1 MIAQGMATL
10 LRRDKVIGMPISAV
24 TRRAVSSALASSA
37 AASRSMADARSA
49 PPRSGHTPESKAC
62 LAAATATSTSR
73 ETIDGTAPATSSV
86 GGLTIVITSLDPEP
100 TRRPPAYEPRYSST
114 AGPFP
119 ENSGQL
125 RPEFTMKVHVNLV
138 ARRIICQISAGRAH
152 NRPPPCDLS
161 QQVNKRSQVQFVVSD
176 KVGNACKKYDRA
188 MAIPDWPAGQDATA
202 KASSRLDR
210 ENAALRELVTV
221 YRYLSGLALQ
231 DADLAGVV
239 QLISD
244 RMTATVAVVTQLMDV
259 LTAAAP
265 GVTGDK
271 AAAAV
276 REHVVHPRLGQVLRA
291 SRLSQRAL
299 RLPNVGGTPAI
310 IVAPIMV
317 GDEVPSYLITIDP
330 ADNLFGEDMS
340 LLVTEHA
347 ATICGV
353 ILGRERVV
361 AAAARRV
368 RDDLV
373 EGLLL
378 GRGRD
383 HADTGRWAAH
393 LGYDPARD
401 HNVMAVAFDL
411 PAPPAASPADLTAQ
425 RQRIWESIEHFVATR
440 APDAIVSARESEV
453 VIVAAA
459 PDEPGPAALDARRLA
474 HACLA
479 RLAEL
484 FPAAKVVIGIG
495 GPCRDP
501 REVARSYAQAQRTT
515 ATLRRLGRQGTVS
528 AFADLGE
535 LRSFAAD
542 VLGKLAVHEQEHKSE
557 YLTTLACYFRENN
570 SPQRASRIL
579 HVHPNTVAYRVKRI
593 EEITGLRLDNYT
605 DRLIAQV
612 ALEIL
617 DALGEEP

>member
-1 MIAQGMATL
+1 MA
-10 LRRDKVIGMPISAV
+10 P
-24 TRRAVSSALASSA
+24 
-37 AASRSMADARSA
+37 
-49 PPRSGHTPESKAC
+49 
-62 LAAATATSTSR
+62 
-73 ETIDGTAPATSSV
+73 
-86 GGLTIVITSLDPEP
+86 
-100 TRRPPAYEPRYSST
+100 
-114 AGPFP
+114 
-119 ENSGQL
+119 
-125 RPEFTMKVHVNLV
+125 
-138 ARRIICQISAGRAH
+138 
-152 NRPPPCDLS
+152 
-161 QQVNKRSQVQFVVSD
+161 
-176 KVGNACKKYDRA
+176 
-188 MAIPDWPAGQDATA
+188 PDWPEGEPPEGAQNPA
-202 KASSRLDR
+202 RHLDR

-239 QLISD
+239 RLISD
-244 RMTATVAVVTQLMDV
+244 RTSSTVAVLTQLMDV

-265 GVTGDK
+265 GVSTEK
-271 AAAAV
+271 AAADV
-276 REHVVHPRLGQVLRA
+276 REHMVHPRLGQVLRA

-299 RLPNVGGTPAI
+299 RLPKVGGMPAI
-310 IVAPIMV
+310 IVAPILV

-330 ADNLFGEDMS
+330 SENLFGEDMS

-383 HADTGRWAAH
+383 NADAARWAAH

-401 HNVMAVAFDL
+401 HNVMAIAFDL
-411 PAPPAASPADLTAQ
+411 PASPDVVAQ
-425 RQRIWESIEHFVATR
+425 RQRIWESVEHFIGSR
-440 APDAIVSARESEV
+440 APEAIVSARESEV
-453 VIVAAA
+453 VVVVTT
-459 PDEPGPAALDARRLA
+459 DPGPSTPAMDARQLA
-474 HACLA
+474 TACLA

-484 FPAAKVVIGIG
+484 FPAVKVVIGIG
-495 GPCRDP
+495 GTCRDP
-501 REVARSYAQAQRTT
+501 GEIARSYAQAQRTT
-515 ATLRRLGRQGTVS
+515 QTLQRLGRSGVKGASGVNGSVS
-528 AFADLGE
+528 AFGDLGILRLLLQVPELAE

-542 VLGKLAVHEQEHKSE
+542 VLGKLSMHEHEHKSE

-593 EEITGLRLDNYT
+593 EEITGLRLDNYS

-617 DALGEEP
+617 DSLGEEA

>member
-1 MIAQGMATL
+1 MAVPNWSPVLADDRSRPAAQA
-10 LRRDKVIGMPISAV
+10 
-24 TRRAVSSALASSA
+24 
-37 AASRSMADARSA
+37 
-49 PPRSGHTPESKAC
+49 E
-62 LAAATATSTSR
+62 
-73 ETIDGTAPATSSV
+73 
-86 GGLTIVITSLDPEP
+86 
-100 TRRPPAYEPRYSST
+100 PPAR
-114 AGPFP
+114 
-119 ENSGQL
+119 
-125 RPEFTMKVHVNLV
+125 
-138 ARRIICQISAGRAH
+138 
-152 NRPPPCDLS
+152 D
-161 QQVNKRSQVQFVVSD
+161 
-176 KVGNACKKYDRA
+176 
-188 MAIPDWPAGQDATA
+188 
-202 KASSRLDR
+202 LDR

-239 QLISD
+239 RLISD
-244 RMTATVAVVTQLMDV
+244 RTAATVAVLTQLMDV

-265 GVTGDK
+265 GVTAEK
-271 AAAAV
+271 ATADV
-276 REHVVHPRLGQVLRA
+276 REHMVHPRLGQVLRA

-299 RLPNVGGTPAI
+299 RLPKVGGMPAI
-310 IVAPIMV
+310 IVAPVLV

-330 ADNLFGEDMS
+330 AENIFGEDMS

-361 AAAARRV
+361 AAAARGV

-383 HADTGRWAAH
+383 NADAGRWAAH

-401 HNVMAVAFDL
+401 HNVVAIAFDL
-411 PAPPAASPADLTAQ
+411 PPSVAPNSGDGAAQ

-440 APDAIVSARESEV
+440 APEAIVSARESEV
-453 VIVAAA
+453 VVVTAA
-459 PDEPGPAALDARRLA
+459 PMDARQLA
-474 HACLA
+474 AACLA

-495 GPCRDP
+495 GTCRDP
-501 REVARSYAQAQRTT
+501 RDVARSYAQAERTT
-515 ATLRRLGRQGTVS
+515 QTLQRLGRSGAVS
-528 AFADLGE
+528 AFGDLGILRLLLQVPDLAE

-542 VLGKLAVHEQEHKSE
+542 VLGKLSMHEHEHKSE

-617 DALGEEP
+617 DSLGEEP

>member
-1 MIAQGMATL
+1 MAL
-10 LRRDKVIGMPISAV
+10 PDWSPVLSP
-24 TRRAVSSALASSA
+24 
-37 AASRSMADARSA
+37 
-49 PPRSGHTPESKAC
+49 
-62 LAAATATSTSR
+62 
-73 ETIDGTAPATSSV
+73 
-86 GGLTIVITSLDPEP
+86 
-100 TRRPPAYEPRYSST
+100 
-114 AGPFP
+114 
-119 ENSGQL
+119 SGQS
-125 RPEFTMKVHVNLV
+125 PETTN
-138 ARRIICQISAGRAH
+138 
-152 NRPPPCDLS
+152 D
-161 QQVNKRSQVQFVVSD
+161 
-176 KVGNACKKYDRA
+176 
-188 MAIPDWPAGQDATA
+188 
-202 KASSRLDR
+202 RLDR

-265 GVTGDK
+265 GMSADK
-271 AAAAV
+271 ATAAV

-291 SRLSQRAL
+291 SRLSQRPL

-310 IVAPIMV
+310 IVAPILV

-383 HADTGRWAAH
+383 HTDTGRWAAH

-425 RQRIWESIEHFVATR
+425 RQRIWESIEPFVATR

-453 VIVAAA
+453 V
-459 PDEPGPAALDARRLA
+459 
-474 HACLA
+474 
-479 RLAEL
+479 
-484 FPAAKVVIGIG
+484 
-495 GPCRDP
+495 
-501 REVARSYAQAQRTT
+501 
-515 ATLRRLGRQGTVS
+515 
-528 AFADLGE
+528 
-535 LRSFAAD
+535 
-542 VLGKLAVHEQEHKSE
+542 
-557 YLTTLACYFRENN
+557 
-570 SPQRASRIL
+570 
-579 HVHPNTVAYRVKRI
+579 
-593 EEITGLRLDNYT
+593 
-605 DRLIAQV
+605 
-612 ALEIL
+612 
-617 DALGEEP
+617 

>member
-1 MIAQGMATL
+1 MIANMALPDWSPVLSPT
-10 LRRDKVIGMPISAV
+10 G
-24 TRRAVSSALASSA
+24 
-37 AASRSMADARSA
+37 SRSESDA
-49 PPRSGHTPESKAC
+49 
-62 LAAATATSTSR
+62 
-73 ETIDGTAPATSSV
+73 
-86 GGLTIVITSLDPEP
+86 PEP
-100 TRRPPAYEPRYSST
+100 A
-114 AGPFP
+114 AG
-119 ENSGQL
+119 
-125 RPEFTMKVHVNLV
+125 
-138 ARRIICQISAGRAH
+138 
-152 NRPPPCDLS
+152 
-161 QQVNKRSQVQFVVSD
+161 
-176 KVGNACKKYDRA
+176 
-188 MAIPDWPAGQDATA
+188 
-202 KASSRLDR
+202 SRLDR

-265 GVTGDK
+265 GVTPDK

-310 IVAPIMV
+310 IVAPILV

-330 ADNLFGEDMS
+330 ADNIFGEDMS

-383 HADTGRWAAH
+383 HSDTSRWAAH

-401 HNVMAVAFDL
+401 HNVMAIAFDL
-411 PAPPAASPADLTAQ
+411 PAPAADHTDAAAQ
-425 RQRIWESIEHFVATR
+425 RQRIWESVEHFVATR

-453 VIVAAA
+453 VIVTAA
-459 PDEPGPAALDARRLA
+459 PDERGPAAMDARRLA

-484 FPAAKVVIGIG
+484 FPAARVVIGIG
-495 GPCRDP
+495 GVCRDP

-515 ATLRRLGRQGTVS
+515 QTLRRLGRAGTVS
-528 AFADLGE
+528 AFGDLGILRLLLQVPDLAE

-612 ALEIL
+612 ALEIF

>member
-1 MIAQGMATL
+1 MAL
-10 LRRDKVIGMPISAV
+10 PDWSPVLSP
-24 TRRAVSSALASSA
+24 
-37 AASRSMADARSA
+37 
-49 PPRSGHTPESKAC
+49 SGHSPE
-62 LAAATATSTSR
+62 TNT
-73 ETIDGTAPATSSV
+73 D
-86 GGLTIVITSLDPEP
+86 
-100 TRRPPAYEPRYSST
+100 
-114 AGPFP
+114 
-119 ENSGQL
+119 
-125 RPEFTMKVHVNLV
+125 
-138 ARRIICQISAGRAH
+138 
-152 NRPPPCDLS
+152 
-161 QQVNKRSQVQFVVSD
+161 
-176 KVGNACKKYDRA
+176 
-188 MAIPDWPAGQDATA
+188 
-202 KASSRLDR
+202 RLDR

-244 RMTATVAVVTQLMDV
+244 RMSATVAVVTQLMDV

-265 GVTGDK
+265 GMSADK
-271 AAAAV
+271 AAATV

-291 SRLSQRAL
+291 SRLSQRPL

-310 IVAPIMV
+310 IVAPVLV

-383 HADTGRWAAH
+383 DADTSRWAAH

-411 PAPPAASPADLTAQ
+411 PVPPAASPADLTAQ
-425 RQRIWESIEHFVATR
+425 RQRIWESIEHFVGTR

-459 PDEPGPAALDARRLA
+459 PDEPGPAAMDARRLA
-474 HACLA
+474 HTCLA

-515 ATLRRLGRQGTVS
+515 QTLKRLGRAGTVS
-528 AFADLGE
+528 AFGDLGILRLLLQVPDLAE

-542 VLGKLAVHEQEHKSE
+542 VLGRLAVHEQEHKSA

>member
-1 MIAQGMATL
+1 MALPDWSPVLSPT
-10 LRRDKVIGMPISAV
+10 
-24 TRRAVSSALASSA
+24 
-37 AASRSMADARSA
+37 
-49 PPRSGHTPESKAC
+49 GHPQVQD
-62 LAAATATSTSR
+62 
-73 ETIDGTAPATSSV
+73 DGTT
-86 GGLTIVITSLDPEP
+86 
-100 TRRPPAYEPRYSST
+100 
-114 AGPFP
+114 
-119 ENSGQL
+119 
-125 RPEFTMKVHVNLV
+125 
-138 ARRIICQISAGRAH
+138 
-152 NRPPPCDLS
+152 
-161 QQVNKRSQVQFVVSD
+161 
-176 KVGNACKKYDRA
+176 
-188 MAIPDWPAGQDATA
+188 
-202 KASSRLDR
+202 RLDR

-259 LTAAAP
+259 LTASAP
-265 GVTGDK
+265 GMTAEK

-310 IVAPIMV
+310 IVAPILV
-317 GDEVPSYLITIDP
+317 GDEVPSYLITVDP
-330 ADNLFGEDMS
+330 ADNIFGEDMS

-383 HADTGRWAAH
+383 PADTGRWAAH

-401 HNVMAVAFDL
+401 HNVMAVSFYFPAHPSL
-411 PAPPAASPADLTAQ
+411 PAHPSPPGPPSPPGMPGSPSPADPKTAAIDVAAQ
-425 RQRIWESIEHFVATR
+425 RQRVAESIEHFVATR

-459 PDEPGPAALDARRLA
+459 PDEPGPAAMDARRLA
-474 HACLA
+474 QACLA

-484 FPAAKVVIGIG
+484 YPAARVVIGIG

-515 ATLRRLGRQGTVS
+515 QTLRRLGRAGTVS
-528 AFADLGE
+528 AFGDLGILRLLLQVPDLAE

>member
-1 MIAQGMATL
+1 MAL
-10 LRRDKVIGMPISAV
+10 PDWSPVLSP
-24 TRRAVSSALASSA
+24 
-37 AASRSMADARSA
+37 
-49 PPRSGHTPESKAC
+49 SGESPE
-62 LAAATATSTSR
+62 
-73 ETIDGTAPATSSV
+73 TSS
-86 GGLTIVITSLDPEP
+86 D
-100 TRRPPAYEPRYSST
+100 
-114 AGPFP
+114 
-119 ENSGQL
+119 
-125 RPEFTMKVHVNLV
+125 
-138 ARRIICQISAGRAH
+138 H
-152 NRPPPCDLS
+152 ND
-161 QQVNKRSQVQFVVSD
+161 
-176 KVGNACKKYDRA
+176 
-188 MAIPDWPAGQDATA
+188 
-202 KASSRLDR
+202 RLDR

-265 GVTGDK
+265 GMSADK
-271 AAAAV
+271 ATAAV

-291 SRLSQRAL
+291 SRLSQRPL

-310 IVAPIMV
+310 IVAPILV

-383 HADTGRWAAH
+383 HTDTGRWAAH

-411 PAPPAASPADLTAQ
+411 SAPPAASPADLTAQ

-459 PDEPGPAALDARRLA
+459 PDEPGPAAMDARRLA

-515 ATLRRLGRQGTVS
+515 ATLKRLGRAGTVS
-528 AFADLGE
+528 AFGDLGILRLLLQVPDLSE

>member
-1 MIAQGMATL
+1 MAVP
-10 LRRDKVIGMPISAV
+10 DWSPMSEP
-24 TRRAVSSALASSA
+24 VSEPMSDDNARPGDSVPT
-37 AASRSMADARSA
+37 ASR
-49 PPRSGHTPESKAC
+49 
-62 LAAATATSTSR
+62 
-73 ETIDGTAPATSSV
+73 
-86 GGLTIVITSLDPEP
+86 
-100 TRRPPAYEPRYSST
+100 
-114 AGPFP
+114 
-119 ENSGQL
+119 Q
-125 RPEFTMKVHVNLV
+125 
-138 ARRIICQISAGRAH
+138 
-152 NRPPPCDLS
+152 
-161 QQVNKRSQVQFVVSD
+161 
-176 KVGNACKKYDRA
+176 
-188 MAIPDWPAGQDATA
+188 
-202 KASSRLDR
+202 LDR

-239 QLISD
+239 RLISD
-244 RMTATVAVVTQLMDV
+244 RTAATVAVLTQLMDV

-265 GVTGDK
+265 GVSEQK
-271 AAAAV
+271 AAADV
-276 REHVVHPRLGQVLRA
+276 REHMVHPRLGQVLRA

-299 RLPNVGGTPAI
+299 RLPKVGGMPAI
-310 IVAPIMV
+310 IVAPILV

-330 ADNLFGEDMS
+330 SENLFGEDMS

-383 HADTGRWAAH
+383 HADASRWAAH

-401 HNVMAVAFDL
+401 HNVMAIAFDL
-411 PAPPAASPADLTAQ
+411 PVSPPADAAAQ
-425 RQRIWESIEHFVATR
+425 RQRIWESIEHFIGTR
-440 APDAIVSARESEV
+440 APDAIISARESEV
-453 VIVAAA
+453 VVVTTAPDGPVQNARPLAAA
-459 PDEPGPAALDARRLA
+459 
-474 HACLA
+474 CLT

-484 FPAAKVVIGIG
+484 FPAVKVVIGIG
-495 GPCRDP
+495 GTCRDP
-501 REVARSYAQAQRTT
+501 GEIARSYAQAQRTT
-515 ATLRRLGRQGTVS
+515 QTLQRLGRSGAVS
-528 AFADLGE
+528 AFGDLGILRLLLQVPELAE

-542 VLGKLAVHEQEHKSE
+542 VLGKLSMHEHEHKSE

-593 EEITGLRLDNYT
+593 EEITGLRLDNYS

-617 DALGEEP
+617 DSLGEEP

>member
-1 MIAQGMATL
+1 MIPIMAMPDWSPVMASGPHTGDE
-10 LRRDKVIGMPISAV
+10 RDA
-24 TRRAVSSALASSA
+24 
-37 AASRSMADARSA
+37 
-49 PPRSGHTPESKAC
+49 
-62 LAAATATSTSR
+62 
-73 ETIDGTAPATSSV
+73 
-86 GGLTIVITSLDPEP
+86 
-100 TRRPPAYEPRYSST
+100 
-114 AGPFP
+114 AGP
-119 ENSGQL
+119 S
-125 RPEFTMKVHVNLV
+125 R
-138 ARRIICQISAGRAH
+138 
-152 NRPPPCDLS
+152 D
-161 QQVNKRSQVQFVVSD
+161 
-176 KVGNACKKYDRA
+176 
-188 MAIPDWPAGQDATA
+188 
-202 KASSRLDR
+202 RLDR

-265 GVTGDK
+265 GVTGEK

-299 RLPNVGGTPAI
+299 RLPNVGGSPAI
-310 IVAPIMV
+310 IVAPILV

-383 HADTGRWAAH
+383 AADTGRWAAH
-393 LGYDPARD
+393 LGYDPARA
-401 HNVMAVAFDL
+401 HNVMAIAFDL
-411 PAPPAASPADLTAQ
+411 PAPPAGGHASALPADAAGTAAQ
-425 RQRIWESIEHFVATR
+425 RQRIGESIEHFVATR

-459 PDEPGPAALDARRLA
+459 PDEQGPAAMDARRLA

-484 FPAAKVVIGIG
+484 FPAARVVIGIG
-495 GPCRDP
+495 GTCRDP

-515 ATLRRLGRQGTVS
+515 HTLRRLGRAGTVS
-528 AFADLGE
+528 AFGDLGILRLLLQVPDLAE

>member
-1 MIAQGMATL
+1 MIA
-10 LRRDKVIGMPISAV
+10 
-24 TRRAVSSALASSA
+24 
-37 AASRSMADARSA
+37 SMA
-49 PPRSGHTPESKAC
+49 
-62 LAAATATSTSR
+62 L
-73 ETIDGTAPATSSV
+73 
-86 GGLTIVITSLDPEP
+86 
-100 TRRPPAYEPRYSST
+100 
-114 AGPFP
+114 
-119 ENSGQL
+119 
-125 RPEFTMKVHVNLV
+125 
-138 ARRIICQISAGRAH
+138 
-152 NRPPPCDLS
+152 
-161 QQVNKRSQVQFVVSD
+161 
-176 KVGNACKKYDRA
+176 
-188 MAIPDWPAGQDATA
+188 PDWSPVLSPSGESPETGGDH
-202 KASSRLDR
+202 SDRLDR

-239 QLISD
+239 GLISD
-244 RMTATVAVVTQLMDV
+244 RMSATVAVVTQLMDV

-265 GVTGDK
+265 GMNADK
-271 AAAAV
+271 AAATV

-291 SRLSQRAL
+291 SRLSQRPL

-310 IVAPIMV
+310 IVAPILV

-383 HADTGRWAAH
+383 HTDTGRWAAH

-459 PDEPGPAALDARRLA
+459 PEEPGPAAMDARRLA

-528 AFADLGE
+528 AFGDLGVLRLLLQVPDLAE

>member
-1 MIAQGMATL
+1 MA
-10 LRRDKVIGMPISAV
+10 A
-24 TRRAVSSALASSA
+24 
-37 AASRSMADARSA
+37 
-49 PPRSGHTPESKAC
+49 
-62 LAAATATSTSR
+62 
-73 ETIDGTAPATSSV
+73 
-86 GGLTIVITSLDPEP
+86 
-100 TRRPPAYEPRYSST
+100 
-114 AGPFP
+114 
-119 ENSGQL
+119 
-125 RPEFTMKVHVNLV
+125 
-138 ARRIICQISAGRAH
+138 
-152 NRPPPCDLS
+152 
-161 QQVNKRSQVQFVVSD
+161 
-176 KVGNACKKYDRA
+176 
-188 MAIPDWPAGQDATA
+188 PDWPDGEPPDGAQNPA
-202 KASSRLDR
+202 RQLDR

-239 QLISD
+239 RLISD
-244 RMTATVAVVTQLMDV
+244 RTSSTVAVLTQLMDV
-259 LTAAAP
+259 LTAASP
-265 GVTGDK
+265 GVSTDK
-271 AAAAV
+271 AAADV
-276 REHVVHPRLGQVLRA
+276 REHMVHPRLGQVLRA

-299 RLPNVGGTPAI
+299 RLPKVGGMPAI
-310 IVAPIMV
+310 IVAPILV

-330 ADNLFGEDMS
+330 SENLFGEDMS

-383 HADTGRWAAH
+383 NADAGRWAAH

-401 HNVMAVAFDL
+401 HNVMAIAFDL
-411 PAPPAASPADLTAQ
+411 PASPDVAAQ
-425 RQRIWESIEHFVATR
+425 RQRIWESVEHFIGSR
-440 APDAIVSARESEV
+440 APEAIVSARESEV
-453 VIVAAA
+453 VVVVTTDA
-459 PDEPGPAALDARRLA
+459 GPSTPAIDARQLA
-474 HACLA
+474 AACLA

-484 FPAAKVVIGIG
+484 FPAVKVVIGIG
-495 GPCRDP
+495 GTCRDP
-501 REVARSYAQAQRTT
+501 EEIARSYAQAQRTT
-515 ATLRRLGRQGTVS
+515 QTLQRLGRSGVKGPNGVSGSVS
-528 AFADLGE
+528 AFGDLGILRLLLQVPELAE

-542 VLGKLAVHEQEHKSE
+542 VLGKLSMHEHEHKSE

-593 EEITGLRLDNYT
+593 EEITGLRLDNYS

-617 DALGEEP
+617 DSLGEES

>member
-1 MIAQGMATL
+1 MAVPNWSPVL
-10 LRRDKVIGMPISAV
+10 PGDRPDHA
-24 TRRAVSSALASSA
+24 
-37 AASRSMADARSA
+37 
-49 PPRSGHTPESKAC
+49 E
-62 LAAATATSTSR
+62 
-73 ETIDGTAPATSSV
+73 APA
-86 GGLTIVITSLDPEP
+86 
-100 TRRPPAYEPRYSST
+100 R
-114 AGPFP
+114 
-119 ENSGQL
+119 
-125 RPEFTMKVHVNLV
+125 H
-138 ARRIICQISAGRAH
+138 
-152 NRPPPCDLS
+152 
-161 QQVNKRSQVQFVVSD
+161 
-176 KVGNACKKYDRA
+176 
-188 MAIPDWPAGQDATA
+188 
-202 KASSRLDR
+202 LDR

-239 QLISD
+239 RLISD
-244 RMTATVAVVTQLMDV
+244 RTSATVAVLTQLMDV

-265 GVTGDK
+265 GVNADK
-271 AAAAV
+271 AAADV
-276 REHVVHPRLGQVLRA
+276 REHMIHPRLGQVLRA

-299 RLPNVGGTPAI
+299 RLPKVGGMPAI
-310 IVAPIMV
+310 IVAPVLV
-317 GDEVPSYLITIDP
+317 GDEVPSYLVTIDP
-330 ADNLFGEDMS
+330 AENLFGEDMS

-383 HADTGRWAAH
+383 NADASRWAAH

-401 HNVMAVAFDL
+401 HNVLAIAFDL
-411 PAPPAASPADLTAQ
+411 PPFASNHGAVVPAAPHPGDDAAL

-440 APDAIVSARESEV
+440 APQAIISARESEV
-453 VIVAAA
+453 VVVTTAS
-459 PDEPGPAALDARRLA
+459 ESPGAMDARQLA
-474 HACLA
+474 AACLA

-495 GPCRDP
+495 GTCRDP
-501 REVARSYAQAQRTT
+501 RDVARSYAQAQRTT
-515 ATLRRLGRQGTVS
+515 QTLQRLGRAGTAKAVS
-528 AFADLGE
+528 AFADLGILRLLLQVPDLAE

-542 VLGKLAVHEQEHKSE
+542 VLGKLSMHEHEHKSE

-593 EEITGLRLDNYT
+593 EEITGLRLDNYS

-617 DALGEEP
+617 DSLGDEP

>member
-1 MIAQGMATL
+1 MALPDWSPVLSPTGSPPA
-10 LRRDKVIGMPISAV
+10 R
-24 TRRAVSSALASSA
+24 
-37 AASRSMADARSA
+37 DARDA
-49 PPRSGHTPESKAC
+49 NDANDAR
-62 LAAATATSTSR
+62 
-73 ETIDGTAPATSSV
+73 
-86 GGLTIVITSLDPEP
+86 DP
-100 TRRPPAYEPRYSST
+100 
-114 AGPFP
+114 
-119 ENSGQL
+119 
-125 RPEFTMKVHVNLV
+125 
-138 ARRIICQISAGRAH
+138 
-152 NRPPPCDLS
+152 
-161 QQVNKRSQVQFVVSD
+161 
-176 KVGNACKKYDRA
+176 
-188 MAIPDWPAGQDATA
+188 QDATDA
-202 KASSRLDR
+202 GSRLDR

-221 YRYLSGLALQ
+221 YRHLSGLALQ

-265 GVTGDK
+265 GVSADK

-299 RLPNVGGTPAI
+299 RLPNVGGIPAV
-310 IVAPIMV
+310 IVAPILV

-330 ADNLFGEDMS
+330 ADNIFGEDMS

-383 HADTGRWAAH
+383 QSDTSRWAAH

-401 HNVMAVAFDL
+401 HNVMAISFVL
-411 PAPPAASPADLTAQ
+411 PRPPIPPGPPAPAADHTDAAAQ
-425 RQRIWESIEHFVATR
+425 RQRIWESVEHFIATR

-453 VIVAAA
+453 VIVTVA
-459 PDEPGPAALDARRLA
+459 PDERGPAAMDARRLA

-484 FPAAKVVIGIG
+484 FPAARVVIGIG
-495 GPCRDP
+495 GVCRDP

-515 ATLRRLGRQGTVS
+515 QTLRRLGRAGTVS
-528 AFADLGE
+528 AFGDLGILRLLLQVPDLAE

>member
-1 MIAQGMATL
+1 M
-10 LRRDKVIGMPISAV
+10 
-24 TRRAVSSALASSA
+24 
-37 AASRSMADARSA
+37 
-49 PPRSGHTPESKAC
+49 
-62 LAAATATSTSR
+62 
-73 ETIDGTAPATSSV
+73 
-86 GGLTIVITSLDPEP
+86 
-100 TRRPPAYEPRYSST
+100 
-114 AGPFP
+114 
-119 ENSGQL
+119 
-125 RPEFTMKVHVNLV
+125 
-138 ARRIICQISAGRAH
+138 
-152 NRPPPCDLS
+152 
-161 QQVNKRSQVQFVVSD
+161 VV
-176 KVGNACKKYDRA
+176 
-188 MAIPDWPAGQDATA
+188 PDWPEG
-202 KASSRLDR
+202 SRPEGAPTPARQLDR

-239 QLISD
+239 RLISD
-244 RMTATVAVVTQLMDV
+244 RTAATVAVLTQLMDV

-265 GVTGDK
+265 GVSTEK
-271 AAAAV
+271 AAADV
-276 REHVVHPRLGQVLRA
+276 REHMVHPRLGQVLRA

-299 RLPNVGGTPAI
+299 RLPKVGGMPAI
-310 IVAPIMV
+310 IVAPILV

-330 ADNLFGEDMS
+330 SENLFGEDMS

-383 HADTGRWAAH
+383 NADAGRWAAH

-401 HNVMAVAFDL
+401 HNVMAIAFDL
-411 PAPPAASPADLTAQ
+411 PASPDAAAQ
-425 RQRIWESIEHFVATR
+425 RQRIWESVEHFVGSR
-440 APDAIVSARESEV
+440 APEAIVSARESEV
-453 VIVAAA
+453 VVVVTA
-459 PDEPGPAALDARRLA
+459 DPGPGTPAMDARQLA
-474 HACLA
+474 DACLA

-484 FPAAKVVIGIG
+484 FPAVKVVIGIG
-495 GPCRDP
+495 GTCRDP
-501 REVARSYAQAQRTT
+501 EEIARSYAQAQRTT
-515 ATLRRLGRQGTVS
+515 QTLQRLGRSGVKGPGGVNGSVS
-528 AFADLGE
+528 AFGDLGILRLLLQVPELAE

-542 VLGKLAVHEQEHKSE
+542 VLGKLSMHEHEHKSE

-593 EEITGLRLDNYT
+593 EEITGLRLDNYS

-617 DALGEEP
+617 DSLGEEP

>member
-1 MIAQGMATL
+1 LSPGHKDTAG
-10 LRRDKVIGMPISAV
+10 
-24 TRRAVSSALASSA
+24 
-37 AASRSMADARSA
+37 SRSYDPVMAVPDWS
-49 PPRSGHTPESKAC
+49 PV
-62 LAAATATSTSR
+62 LA
-73 ETIDGTAPATSSV
+73 D
-86 GGLTIVITSLDPEP
+86 
-100 TRRPPAYEPRYSST
+100 
-114 AGPFP
+114 
-119 ENSGQL
+119 
-125 RPEFTMKVHVNLV
+125 
-138 ARRIICQISAGRAH
+138 
-152 NRPPPCDLS
+152 
-161 QQVNKRSQVQFVVSD
+161 
-176 KVGNACKKYDRA
+176 DRA
-188 MAIPDWPAGQDATA
+188 RPAAHAETPA
-202 KASSRLDR
+202 RHLDR

-239 QLISD
+239 RLISD
-244 RMTATVAVVTQLMDV
+244 RTAATVAVLTQLMDV

-265 GVTGDK
+265 GVSAEK
-271 AAAAV
+271 AAADV
-276 REHVVHPRLGQVLRA
+276 REHLVHPRLGQVLRA

-299 RLPNVGGTPAI
+299 RLPKVSGTPAI

-317 GDEVPSYLITIDP
+317 GDEVPSYLVTIDP
-330 ADNLFGEDMS
+330 AENIFGEDMS

-383 HADTGRWAAH
+383 NADASRWAAH

-401 HNVMAVAFDL
+401 HNVVAVAFDL
-411 PAPPAASPADLTAQ
+411 AASQATPQDSAAQ

-440 APDAIVSARESEV
+440 APEAIVSARESEV
-453 VIVAAA
+453 VVVTTA
-459 PDEPGPAALDARRLA
+459 PAGCAQNGSGHNGSGPNGSGPPAAMDARQLA
-474 HACLA
+474 GSCLA

-484 FPAAKVVIGIG
+484 FPAVRVVIGIG
-495 GPCRDP
+495 GTCRDP
-501 REVARSYAQAQRTT
+501 GEIARSYAQAQRTT
-515 ATLRRLGRQGTVS
+515 QTLQRLGRSGAVS
-528 AFADLGE
+528 AFGDLGILRLLLQVPDLAE

-542 VLGKLAVHEQEHKSE
+542 VLGKLSMHEHEHKSE

-617 DALGEEP
+617 DSLGDEP

>member
-1 MIAQGMATL
+1 MLCHNDTHAAPSYDPVMAVPNWSPVLADDRSLPAAQAE
-10 LRRDKVIGMPISAV
+10 P
-24 TRRAVSSALASSA
+24 LA
-37 AASRSMADARSA
+37 R
-49 PPRSGHTPESKAC
+49 H
-62 LAAATATSTSR
+62 
-73 ETIDGTAPATSSV
+73 
-86 GGLTIVITSLDPEP
+86 
-100 TRRPPAYEPRYSST
+100 
-114 AGPFP
+114 
-119 ENSGQL
+119 
-125 RPEFTMKVHVNLV
+125 
-138 ARRIICQISAGRAH
+138 
-152 NRPPPCDLS
+152 
-161 QQVNKRSQVQFVVSD
+161 
-176 KVGNACKKYDRA
+176 
-188 MAIPDWPAGQDATA
+188 
-202 KASSRLDR
+202 LDR

-221 YRYLSGLALQ
+221 YRHLSGLALQ

-239 QLISD
+239 RLISD
-244 RMTATVAVVTQLMDV
+244 RTAATVAVLTQLMDV

-265 GVTGDK
+265 GVTEEK
-271 AAAAV
+271 AAADV
-276 REHVVHPRLGQVLRA
+276 REHMVHPRLGQVLRA

-299 RLPNVGGTPAI
+299 RLPKVGGMPAI
-310 IVAPIMV
+310 IVAPVLV
-317 GDEVPSYLITIDP
+317 GDEVPSYLVTIDP
-330 ADNLFGEDMS
+330 PENLFGEDMS

-383 HADTGRWAAH
+383 NADAGRWAAH

-401 HNVMAVAFDL
+401 HNVLAIAFDL
-411 PAPPAASPADLTAQ
+411 PPSEAPDQGNGAAQ

-440 APDAIVSARESEV
+440 APEAIVSARESEV
-453 VIVAAA
+453 VVVTAA
-459 PDEPGPAALDARRLA
+459 PMEARQLAA
-474 HACLA
+474 ACLA
-479 RLAEL
+479 RLSEL

-495 GPCRDP
+495 GICRDP
-501 REVARSYAQAQRTT
+501 RDVARSYAQAQRTT
-515 ATLRRLGRQGTVS
+515 QTLRRLGRSGAVS
-528 AFADLGE
+528 AFGDLGILRLLLQVPDLAE

-542 VLGKLAVHEQEHKSE
+542 VLGKLSMHEHEHKSE

-617 DALGEEP
+617 DSLGDEP

>member
-1 MIAQGMATL
+1 MIAGMAL
-10 LRRDKVIGMPISAV
+10 PDWSPV
-24 TRRAVSSALASSA
+24 LASGSPAEGGTAGAAGHGAMPSPA
-37 AASRSMADARSA
+37 AAL
-49 PPRSGHTPESKAC
+49 TSK
-62 LAAATATSTSR
+62 
-73 ETIDGTAPATSSV
+73 
-86 GGLTIVITSLDPEP
+86 
-100 TRRPPAYEPRYSST
+100 
-114 AGPFP
+114 
-119 ENSGQL
+119 
-125 RPEFTMKVHVNLV
+125 
-138 ARRIICQISAGRAH
+138 
-152 NRPPPCDLS
+152 
-161 QQVNKRSQVQFVVSD
+161 
-176 KVGNACKKYDRA
+176 
-188 MAIPDWPAGQDATA
+188 
-202 KASSRLDR
+202 LDR

-265 GVTGDK
+265 GVAAEK

-299 RLPNVGGTPAI
+299 RLPNVGGMPAI
-310 IVAPIMV
+310 IVAPILV

-330 ADNLFGEDMS
+330 ADNIFGEDMS

-368 RDDLV
+368 RDNLV

-383 HADTGRWAAH
+383 QSDTSRWAAH

-401 HNVMAVAFDL
+401 HNVMAIAFDL
-411 PAPPAASPADLTAQ
+411 PVVGNTAAGNAAAADLAAQ

-440 APDAIVSARESEV
+440 APDAIISARESEV
-453 VIVAAA
+453 VVVTAT
-459 PDEPGPAALDARRLA
+459 PDSQGPPVLDARRLA

-479 RLAEL
+479 RLGEL

-495 GPCRDP
+495 GTCREP
-501 REVARSYAQAQRTT
+501 RDVARSYAQAQRTT
-515 ATLRRLGRQGTVS
+515 QTLKRLGRAGTVS
-528 AFADLGE
+528 AFADLGILRLLLQVPDLAE

-542 VLGKLAVHEQEHKSE
+542 VLGKLSLHEQEHKSE

-593 EEITGLRLDNYT
+593 EEITGLHLDNYT

-617 DALGEEP
+617 DALGEE

>member
-1 MIAQGMATL
+1 MAVPDWSPVL
-10 LRRDKVIGMPISAV
+10 ADDRSRPAV
-24 TRRAVSSALASSA
+24 
-37 AASRSMADARSA
+37 
-49 PPRSGHTPESKAC
+49 PPE
-62 LAAATATSTSR
+62 
-73 ETIDGTAPATSSV
+73 APA
-86 GGLTIVITSLDPEP
+86 
-100 TRRPPAYEPRYSST
+100 R
-114 AGPFP
+114 
-119 ENSGQL
+119 Q
-125 RPEFTMKVHVNLV
+125 
-138 ARRIICQISAGRAH
+138 
-152 NRPPPCDLS
+152 
-161 QQVNKRSQVQFVVSD
+161 
-176 KVGNACKKYDRA
+176 
-188 MAIPDWPAGQDATA
+188 
-202 KASSRLDR
+202 LDR

-239 QLISD
+239 RLISD
-244 RMTATVAVVTQLMDV
+244 RTSATVAVLTQLMDV

-265 GVTGDK
+265 GVNADK
-271 AAAAV
+271 AAADV
-276 REHVVHPRLGQVLRA
+276 REHMIHPRLGQVLRA

-299 RLPNVGGTPAI
+299 RLPKVGGMPAI
-310 IVAPIMV
+310 IVAPVLV
-317 GDEVPSYLITIDP
+317 GDEVPSYLVTIDP
-330 ADNLFGEDMS
+330 AENLFGEDMS

-383 HADTGRWAAH
+383 NADASRWAAH

-401 HNVMAVAFDL
+401 HNVLAIAFDL
-411 PAPPAASPADLTAQ
+411 PPFASNHGAVVPAAPHPGDDAAL

-440 APDAIVSARESEV
+440 APQAIISARESEV
-453 VIVAAA
+453 VVVTTAS
-459 PDEPGPAALDARRLA
+459 ESPGAMDARQLA
-474 HACLA
+474 AACLA

-495 GPCRDP
+495 GTCRDP
-501 REVARSYAQAQRTT
+501 RDVARSYAQAQRTT
-515 ATLRRLGRQGTVS
+515 QTLQRLGRPGAVS
-528 AFADLGE
+528 AFGDLGILRLLLQVPDLAE

-542 VLGKLAVHEQEHKSE
+542 VLGKLSMHEHEHKSE
-557 YLTTLACYFRENN
+557 YLATLACYFRENN

-617 DALGEEP
+617 DSLGDDRDEP

>member
-1 MIAQGMATL
+1 VLCHNDTHAAPSYDPVMAVPNWSPVLADDRSLPAAQAE
-10 LRRDKVIGMPISAV
+10 P
-24 TRRAVSSALASSA
+24 LA
-37 AASRSMADARSA
+37 R
-49 PPRSGHTPESKAC
+49 H
-62 LAAATATSTSR
+62 
-73 ETIDGTAPATSSV
+73 
-86 GGLTIVITSLDPEP
+86 
-100 TRRPPAYEPRYSST
+100 
-114 AGPFP
+114 
-119 ENSGQL
+119 
-125 RPEFTMKVHVNLV
+125 
-138 ARRIICQISAGRAH
+138 
-152 NRPPPCDLS
+152 
-161 QQVNKRSQVQFVVSD
+161 
-176 KVGNACKKYDRA
+176 
-188 MAIPDWPAGQDATA
+188 
-202 KASSRLDR
+202 LDR

-221 YRYLSGLALQ
+221 YRHLSGLALQ

-239 QLISD
+239 RLISD
-244 RMTATVAVVTQLMDV
+244 RTAATVAVLTQLMDV

-265 GVTGDK
+265 GVTEEK
-271 AAAAV
+271 AAADV
-276 REHVVHPRLGQVLRA
+276 REHMVHPRLGQVLRA

-299 RLPNVGGTPAI
+299 RLPKVGGMPAI
-310 IVAPIMV
+310 IVAPVLV
-317 GDEVPSYLITIDP
+317 GDEVPSYLVTVDP
-330 ADNLFGEDMS
+330 PENLFGEDMS

-383 HADTGRWAAH
+383 NADASRWAAH

-401 HNVMAVAFDL
+401 HNVLAIAFDL
-411 PAPPAASPADLTAQ
+411 PPSEAPDQGNGAAQ

-440 APDAIVSARESEV
+440 APEAIVSARESEV
-453 VIVAAA
+453 VVVTAA
-459 PDEPGPAALDARRLA
+459 PMEARQLAA
-474 HACLA
+474 ACLA
-479 RLAEL
+479 RLSEL

-495 GPCRDP
+495 GICRDP
-501 REVARSYAQAQRTT
+501 RDVARSYAQAQRTT
-515 ATLRRLGRQGTVS
+515 QTLQRLGRSGAVS
-528 AFADLGE
+528 AFGDLGILRLLLQVPDLAE

-542 VLGKLAVHEQEHKSE
+542 VLGKLSMHEHEHKSE

-617 DALGEEP
+617 DSLGDEP

>member
-1 MIAQGMATL
+1 MSSHRDVPPLRAYDSDMAVPNWSPVL
-10 LRRDKVIGMPISAV
+10 PGDHPDHA
-24 TRRAVSSALASSA
+24 
-37 AASRSMADARSA
+37 
-49 PPRSGHTPESKAC
+49 E
-62 LAAATATSTSR
+62 
-73 ETIDGTAPATSSV
+73 APA
-86 GGLTIVITSLDPEP
+86 
-100 TRRPPAYEPRYSST
+100 R
-114 AGPFP
+114 
-119 ENSGQL
+119 
-125 RPEFTMKVHVNLV
+125 H
-138 ARRIICQISAGRAH
+138 
-152 NRPPPCDLS
+152 
-161 QQVNKRSQVQFVVSD
+161 
-176 KVGNACKKYDRA
+176 
-188 MAIPDWPAGQDATA
+188 
-202 KASSRLDR
+202 LDR

-239 QLISD
+239 RLISD
-244 RMTATVAVVTQLMDV
+244 RTSATVAVLTQLMDV

-265 GVTGDK
+265 GVSAEK
-271 AAAAV
+271 ATADV
-276 REHVVHPRLGQVLRA
+276 REHLIHPRLGQVLRA

-299 RLPNVGGTPAI
+299 RLPKVGGMPAV
-310 IVAPIMV
+310 IVAPVMV

-383 HADTGRWAAH
+383 NADASRWAAH

-401 HNVMAVAFDL
+401 HKVVAIAFEL
-411 PAPPAASPADLTAQ
+411 PAAGPACNGASGSGAPHPGDDAAL
-425 RQRIWESIEHFVATR
+425 RQRIWESIEHFVTTR
-440 APDAIVSARESEV
+440 ASDAIVSARESEV
-453 VIVAAA
+453 VVVTTTPEA
-459 PDEPGPAALDARRLA
+459 PNGPAMDARQLA
-474 HACLA
+474 VACLA

-495 GPCRDP
+495 GTCRDP
-501 REVARSYAQAQRTT
+501 GEIARSYAQAQRTT
-515 ATLRRLGRQGTVS
+515 QTLRRLGRAGTVS
-528 AFADLGE
+528 AFSDLGILRLLLQVPDLAE

-542 VLGKLAVHEQEHKSE
+542 VLGKLSMHEHEHKSE

-593 EEITGLRLDNYT
+593 EEITGLRLDNYS

-617 DALGEEP
+617 DSLGDEP

>member
-1 MIAQGMATL
+1 MVRHNDTGAAPGYDAVMA
-10 LRRDKVIGMPISAV
+10 VPNWSPV
-24 TRRAVSSALASSA
+24 LADDR
-37 AASRSMADARSA
+37 SRPSA
-49 PPRSGHTPESKAC
+49 P
-62 LAAATATSTSR
+62 
-73 ETIDGTAPATSSV
+73 APA
-86 GGLTIVITSLDPEP
+86 
-100 TRRPPAYEPRYSST
+100 PAR
-114 AGPFP
+114 
-119 ENSGQL
+119 
-125 RPEFTMKVHVNLV
+125 
-138 ARRIICQISAGRAH
+138 
-152 NRPPPCDLS
+152 D
-161 QQVNKRSQVQFVVSD
+161 
-176 KVGNACKKYDRA
+176 
-188 MAIPDWPAGQDATA
+188 
-202 KASSRLDR
+202 LDR

-239 QLISD
+239 RLISD
-244 RMTATVAVVTQLMDV
+244 RTAATVAVVTQLMDV

-265 GVTGDK
+265 GVTAEK
-271 AAAAV
+271 AAADV
-276 REHVVHPRLGQVLRA
+276 REHMVHPRLGQVLRA

-299 RLPNVGGTPAI
+299 RLPKVGGMPAI
-310 IVAPIMV
+310 IVAPVLV

-330 ADNLFGEDMS
+330 AENIFGEDMS

-383 HADTGRWAAH
+383 NADASRWAAH

-401 HNVMAVAFDL
+401 HNVVAIAFDL
-411 PAPPAASPADLTAQ
+411 PPSAVANHGAPHPADGAAQ

-440 APDAIVSARESEV
+440 APEAIVSARESEV
-453 VIVAAA
+453 VVVTAA
-459 PDEPGPAALDARRLA
+459 PMDARQLA
-474 HACLA
+474 AACLA
-479 RLAEL
+479 RLSEL

-495 GPCRDP
+495 GTCRDP

-515 ATLRRLGRQGTVS
+515 QTLQRLGRSGAKGSVS
-528 AFADLGE
+528 AFGDLGILRLLLQVPDLAE

-542 VLGKLAVHEQEHKSE
+542 VLGKLSMHEHEHKSE

-617 DALGEEP
+617 DSLGEEP